1 MIPMEKD
8 VQALIMQNTRFKMLH
23 ELRGART
30 PTTLADRLQLNYDV
44 VWYHL
49 KMLVDAGLVEKLPRP
64 RSLSDPSKWSKNSKK
79 KTGLSQ
85 TQAYRLSKMGRG
97 ECEALGVFNS

>member
-1 MIPMEKD
+1 MEKD

-30 PTTLADRLQLNYDV
+30 PTTLAERLQLRYKT

-49 KMLVDAGLVEKLPRP
+49 KMLVDAGLVEKMPRP
-64 RSLSDPSKWSKNSKK
+64 KALKSVEK
-79 KTGLSQ
+79 GALSQ

>member
-1 MIPMEKD
+1 MIPMETD

-30 PTTLADRLQLNYDV
+30 PTNLAERLQLNYDTIC
-44 VWYHL
+44 YHL
-49 KMLVDAGLVEKLPRP
+49 KMLVDAGLVERLPRP
-64 RSLSDPSKWSKNSKK
+64 KALKSENK
-79 KTGLSQ
+79 GALSQ